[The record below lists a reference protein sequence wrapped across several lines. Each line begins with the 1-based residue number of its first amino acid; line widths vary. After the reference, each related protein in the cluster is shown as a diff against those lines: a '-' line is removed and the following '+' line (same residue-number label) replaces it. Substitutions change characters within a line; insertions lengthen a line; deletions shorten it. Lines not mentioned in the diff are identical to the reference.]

1 MESSDLLKGVFL
13 LILAVAGN
21 FVAETLGCKTRKLL
35 TENMY
40 AKQIIILSIIY
51 FAIDFTND
59 QAAAPKDTFIN
70 TLIIWI
76 AFLMFTKMNEWFT
89 IACFL
94 LLVIGYLLSS
104 QMNYLK
110 NDKKK
115 NKKQIDSYEKCIRG
129 VMILFTILL
138 VIGFCLYFAK
148 QQKDHKKNWNVLKFI
163 FGVHE
168 CGKL

>member
-35 TENMY
+35 TDNMY
-40 AKQIIILSIIY
+40 AKQVIILSIIY

-70 TLIIWI
+70 TIIIWI

-89 IACFL
+89 ITCFL
-94 LLVIGYLLSS
+94 LLV
-104 QMNYLK
+104 
-110 NDKKK
+110 
-115 NKKQIDSYEKCIRG
+115 
-129 VMILFTILL
+129 
-138 VIGFCLYFAK
+138 
-148 QQKDHKKNWNVLKFI
+148 
-163 FGVHE
+163 FG
-168 CGKL
+168 